1 VRRGRLTTLSVARV
15 PSRGHANR
23 STHAYRQTAA
33 KLNRRT
39 DDRRSLTLY
48 GHTKTNH
55 YTEIWWLVHWPLI
68 GGLLHLVQ

>member
-48 GHTKTNH
+48 GHTKTAEQRTITQKYGDW
-55 YTEIWWLVHWPLI
+55 YT
-68 GGLLHLVQ
+68 GR